1 MATDIVKQIDNINNS
16 LKWIKKYHPEHYDT
30 RFLQLVECRKVL
42 KNMLAAEEN
51 NPGIAAFGKSQVGKS
66 YLIGC
71 LLQDKGKPFK
81 VKDSVQEHDFVK
93 SVNPPSDEGGGRE
106 STGVVSR
113 FSSFKR
119 DPDAFSADY
128 PVLVKSF
135 SLTDIII
142 MLSDDYYND
151 FKDYKPV
158 DSTDIESLC
167 SQLQE
172 MYSTKPAISNPVISA
187 DDILYMKDYFIKHIN
202 NAQTFNN
209 NRIAFFDRLALIID
223 NVPQTEYLS
232 IFSNIWSKD
241 VNINRLYNKLYD
253 ILRQFSFARYIY
265 LPMESVLHNGIRENT
280 IMSVQCLKGLLTSD
294 TKCFTDA
301 YIKEN
306 GQIVKRVTNIP
317 KSQICAICSE
327 VIFKIEDSF
336 LSSTGEYELDHIS
349 NDVKP
354 RLNHN
359 KIQMS
364 MLRDNDLLD
373 FPGARSR
380 EKEEI
385 AKISEDSVLLNCF
398 LRGKVAYLFNK
409 YNDEMGINILLYC
422 HHNKDSDVTELYQL
436 LQEWVNNYV
445 GDSPEERQ
453 KKLAITKISPLFYIG
468 TMFNLDMALPDGTVE
483 TEASIDQ
490 RWVGRFDTVI
500 NKQCFHSGTV
510 EWVHN
515 WTQKE
520 EHFQNSYVLRDYK
533 FSGSKYN
540 MYKGFLETQRETEM
554 IMSVDYYKLMRKT
567 FIQNKYVQNFFADP
581 ALSWDVAASMNNDGA
596 LYIMENLAIVAE
608 RMDEARDVQ
617 FADLCD
623 KMVKRANDIMKEYFI
638 SDDTADLL
646 AENIRKANCIFR
658 ELEFTCQSQP
668 EYFGH
673 LLQALQMTEAE
684 SFKELHKLIPILV
697 ATVNDSS
704 TIKDY
709 ELIRKRCDHF
719 VGCDT
724 EVKKWTRFMERYHFT
739 HQDEAAE
746 YLRKRN
752 IDPNKLFQGE
762 VLKRKNSAIIS
773 NHLITI
779 WEKKISSVQFANS
792 FAGEGQIDKIVM
804 TYLVTCIIST
814 AKNLQLTQRI
824 ENEIANYVDVLNTSN
839 INEDLIADMVA
850 TTINDYVIDFGY
862 CYLTTEQTETSR
874 RVSQEQHLPC
884 FEWVEKERKECFNE
898 DEITQLFN
906 EILSS
911 SNRYTPAYEA
921 NYNNWL
927 EYLYIAFIAH
937 INVPEYNREANE
949 ELRLILKELN

>member
-1 MATDIVKQIDNINNS
+1 METDIVKQIDNINNS

-42 KNMLAAEEN
+42 RNMLAAEEN

-81 VKDSVQEHDFVK
+81 IKDGDNEYDFVRL
-93 SVNPPSDEGGGRE
+93 VNPPSDEGGGRE

-119 DPDAFSADY
+119 NPYTYNPDY

-158 DSTDIESLC
+158 DSTEIENLC

-172 MYSTKPAISNPVISA
+172 TYSTKPVINDPVISA

-223 NVPQTEYLS
+223 NVPPTEYLS

-241 VNINRLYNKLYD
+241 TNINRLYNKFYD

-265 LPMESVLHNGIRENT
+265 LPITAVLHNGIRENT
-280 IMSVQCLKGLLTSD
+280 IMSVQCLKELFASD
-294 TKCFTDA
+294 TKYFTDA

-306 GQIVKRVTNIP
+306 GQMVKRATNIP

-327 VIFKIEDSF
+327 VVFKIEDSF
-336 LSSTGEYELDHIS
+336 LSSTGEYELDYIGD
-349 NDVKP
+349 DVKL

-445 GDSPEERQ
+445 GATPEERQ

-468 TMFNLDMALPDGTVE
+468 TMFNLDMAYTDGTVE
-483 TEASIDQ
+483 TEAAIDQ
-490 RWVGRFDTVI
+490 RWVGRFDTVV
-500 NKQCFHSGTV
+500 NKQCFHSETV

-515 WTQKE
+515 WTEKGGDF
-520 EHFQNSYVLRDYK
+520 HNSYVLRDYK
-533 FSGSKYN
+533 FSGPKYN

-554 IMSVDYYKLMRKT
+554 IMSVDYYNLMRTT
-567 FIQNKYVQNFFADP
+567 FIKNKYVKQLFADP

-608 RMDEARDVQ
+608 RMDEARNIQ
-617 FADLCD
+617 FEDLCK
-623 KMVKRANDIMKEYFI
+623 KMVKRVKDIMKEYFI
-638 SDDTADLL
+638 SDDMADLL
-646 AENIRKANCIFR
+646 AENIRKVNSIFR

-684 SFKELHKLIPILV
+684 SFKELHKLIPTLT
-697 ATVNDSS
+697 ATVNDASS
-704 TIKDY
+704 IKDY
-709 ELIRKRCDHF
+709 ELIRKRCDNF
-719 VGCDT
+719 AGCNT
-724 EVKKWTRFMERYHFT
+724 EIEKWACFIKQYHFT
-739 HQDEAAE
+739 CQDEAVE
-746 YLRKRN
+746 YLKKRN
-752 IDPNKLFQGE
+752 IESSKLFQGE
-762 VLKRKNSAIIS
+762 TLKRKNSAIIS
-773 NHLITI
+773 NDLITT

-792 FAGEGQIDKIVM
+792 FAGENQIDEIVM
-804 TYLVTCIIST
+804 TYLITCIIST

-824 ENEIANYVDVLNTSN
+824 ENEIADYVDILNTSN
-839 INEDLIADMVA
+839 INEDLIADMIA
-850 TTINDYVIDFGY
+850 TTINNYVMDFGY
-862 CYLTTEQTETSR
+862 SYLSTEQLEMSR
-874 RVSQEQHLPC
+874 RISEEQHLPC
-884 FEWVEKERKECFNE
+884 FEWTKKERKECFDE
-898 DEITQLFN
+898 DEMTQLFN

-921 NYNNWL
+921 NYNSWL

-937 INVPEYNREANE
+937 TNVPEYDREANKQLKLILE
-949 ELRLILKELN
+949 ELN

>member
-1 MATDIVKQIDNINNS
+1 MATDIVKQIDTINDS

-71 LLQDKGKPFK
+71 LLQDKGKPFQIK
-81 VKDSVQEHDFVK
+81 DGVKEYDFVK

-119 DPDAFSADY
+119 NPDAYNVNY
-128 PVLVKSF
+128 PVLVKAF
-135 SLTDIII
+135 SLTDIVI
-142 MLSDDYYND
+142 MLADDYYND

-158 DSTDIESLC
+158 DSTDIEDLL
-167 SQLQE
+167 SQFE
-172 MYSTKPAISNPVISA
+172 ETYSTKPAISNPVISA
-187 DDILYMKDYFIKHIN
+187 DNILYMKDYFIKHIN

-209 NRIAFFDRLALIID
+209 HRIAFFDRLALIIE
-223 NVPQTEYLS
+223 NVPPTEYLS
-232 IFSNIWSKD
+232 IFSPIWSKD
-241 VNINRLYNKLYD
+241 TNINRLYNKLYD

-265 LPMESVLHNGIRENT
+265 LPIESVLHNRVCENT
-280 IMSVQCLKGLLTSD
+280 IMSVQCLKNLFSSD
-294 TKCFTDA
+294 TKYSTDA

-306 GQIVKRVTNIP
+306 GQIIKRATNIP
-317 KSQICAICSE
+317 KSYICAICSE
-327 VIFKIEDSF
+327 VVFKIEDSF
-336 LSSTGEYELDHIS
+336 LSSTGEYELEHIS
-349 NDVKP
+349 DDVKP

-364 MLRDNDLLD
+364 MLRNNDLLD

-385 AKISEDSVLLNCF
+385 AKISENSVLLNCF

-445 GDSPEERQ
+445 GPTPEERQ
-453 KKLAITKISPLFYIG
+453 KKLAITKVSPLFYIG
-468 TMFNLDMALPDGTVE
+468 TMFNLDMALTEDAIE

-490 RWVGRFDTVI
+490 RWVGRFDTVV
-500 NKQCFHSGTV
+500 NKQCFHSETV

-515 WTQKE
+515 WTHKGE
-520 EHFQNSYVLRDYK
+520 DFHNSYVLRDYK
-533 FSGSKYN
+533 FSGPKYN
-540 MYKGFLETQRETEM
+540 MYKGFIETQRETEM
-554 IMSVDYYKLMRKT
+554 LMSEDYYKLMRKT
-567 FIQNKYVQNFFADP
+567 FIQNKYVKQLFADP

-617 FADLCD
+617 FADLCN
-623 KMVKRANDIMKEYFI
+623 KMVKRVQDIMKEYFI
-638 SDDTADLL
+638 SDDVADLL
-646 AENIRKANCIFR
+646 SENIRKANCIFR

-673 LLQALQMTEAE
+673 LLQALQITEAE
-684 SFKELHKLIPILV
+684 SFKELHKLIPTLA
-697 ATVNDSS
+697 ATVNN
-704 TIKDY
+704 TNAIKDY

-719 VGCDT
+719 TGCNT
-724 EVKKWTRFMERYHFT
+724 EAEKWTRFMERYHFT
-739 HQDEAAE
+739 YQEEAIE
-746 YLRKRN
+746 YLKRRN

-762 VLKRKNSAIIS
+762 TLKRKNSAIIS
-773 NHLITI
+773 NQLITT
-779 WEKKISSVQFANS
+779 WEKNISSVQFANS
-792 FAGEGQIDKIVM
+792 FAGEGQVDEIVM
-804 TYLVTCIIST
+804 TYLITCIIST
-814 AKNLQLTQRI
+814 AKSLQLTQRI
-824 ENEIANYVDVLNTSN
+824 ENKIADYVDILNTSN
-839 INEDLIADMVA
+839 INEDLIADMIA
-850 TTINDYVIDFGY
+850 TTINDYVMDFGY
-862 CYLTTEQTETSR
+862 SYLNTEQIETSR
-874 RVSQEQHLPC
+874 RVSGEQNLPC
-884 FEWVEKERKECFNE
+884 FVWVEKERKEYFDE
-898 DEITQLFN
+898 DEMTQLFN

-921 NYNNWL
+921 NYNSWL

-937 INVPEYNREANE
+937 INVPEYDREANE
-949 ELRLILKELN
+949 ELKLILEELN